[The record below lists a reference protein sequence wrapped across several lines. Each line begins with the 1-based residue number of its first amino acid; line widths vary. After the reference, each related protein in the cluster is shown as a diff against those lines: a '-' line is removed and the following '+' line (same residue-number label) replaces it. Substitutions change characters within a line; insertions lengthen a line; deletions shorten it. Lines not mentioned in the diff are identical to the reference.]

1 MSPPAAQQA
10 SVAVRRAVLA
20 SVVTGV
26 VVLLLKIAAYIVTG
40 SVALLSDALESIV
53 NVVAALAA
61 AVAVRVSQRPAD
73 ANHPFGHQKA
83 EYFSAGLEGGLILL
97 AALTILFEAT
107 RRFLEPA
114 PAREL
119 GTGFALSLVAT
130 GLNLLLA
137 IVLVRTGKRWR
148 SPALVADGHHVGSDV
163 VSSLAV
169 VAGVG
174 LAWGTGWWTIDPAVA
189 VLAGG
194 YILWLGG
201 RTVRSS
207 LTGLMDEAVT
217 PDLAAAL
224 EEAIDG
230 AMAPALEFHDL
241 RTRRAGATTFVEF
254 HLVVP
259 GSLSVAA
266 AHEICDR
273 VEGAIAAVLEGAEI
287 SIHVEPEGEARHHG
301 FRT

>member
-1 MSPPAAQQA
+1 MAGLRGATAVRRAILA
-10 SVAVRRAVLA
+10 SVAV
-20 SVVTGV
+20 GV
-26 VVLLLKIAAYIVTG
+26 AVLLLKVAAFAVTG

-61 AVAVRVSQRPAD
+61 AVAVRVAQRPAD

-97 AALTILFEAT
+97 AALTILFAAT
-107 RRFLEPA
+107 RRFLSPSEVQ
-114 PAREL
+114 EL
-119 GTGFALSLVAT
+119 GTGVLLSVVAT
-130 GLNLLLA
+130 AANALLA
-137 IVLVRTGKRWR
+137 LLLVRTGRRWH
-148 SPALVADGHHVGSDV
+148 SPALVADGHHVASDV

-174 LAWGTGWWTIDPAVA
+174 VAWGTGWWFLDPAVA
-189 VLAGG
+189 LAAGG

-201 RTVRSS
+201 RTVRAS
-207 LTGLMDEAVT
+207 LTGLMDEAI
-217 PDLAAAL
+217 PPPLAADL
-224 EEAIDG
+224 EAAVRG

-241 RTRRAGATTFVEF
+241 RTRRAGAVTFVEF

-259 GSLSVAA
+259 GALTVEQ
-266 AHEICDR
+266 AHGICDR
-273 VEGAIAAVLEGAEI
+273 VEEAIARVLEGAEV

-301 FRT
+301 FRA

>member
-1 MSPPAAQQA
+1 M
-10 SVAVRRAVLA
+10 
-20 SVVTGV
+20 
-26 VVLLLKIAAYIVTG
+26 
-40 SVALLSDALESIV
+40 
-53 NVVAALAA
+53 
-61 AVAVRVSQRPAD
+61 
-73 ANHPFGHQKA
+73 
-83 EYFSAGLEGGLILL
+83 
-97 AALTILFEAT
+97 
-107 RRFLEPA
+107 
-114 PAREL
+114 
-119 GTGFALSLVAT
+119 AT

-230 AMAPALEFHDL
+230 AMAPALESSTICAPAAPGRPPSSSSIWWFRALRRGGARDL
-241 RTRRAGATTFVEF
+241 RPRR
-254 HLVVP
+254 
-259 GSLSVAA
+259 
-266 AHEICDR
+266 
-273 VEGAIAAVLEGAEI
+273 GAIAAVLEGAEI

>member
-1 MSPPAAQQA
+1 VRRAILA
-10 SVAVRRAVLA
+10 SVA
-20 SVVTGV
+20 TGA
-26 VVLLLKIAAYIVTG
+26 VVLLLKVTAYVVTG

-107 RRFLEPA
+107 RRLFA
-114 PAREL
+114 PSPVQEL
-119 GTGFALSLVAT
+119 GTGVALSLAAT
-130 GLNLLLA
+130 ALNLVLA
-137 IVLVRTGKRWR
+137 VVLVRTGRRWH

-169 VAGVG
+169 VAGIG
-174 LAWGTGWWTIDPAVA
+174 LAWGTGWWVIDPAVA
-189 VLAGG
+189 LAAGG

-201 RTVRSS
+201 RTVRTS
-207 LTGLMDEAVT
+207 LTGLMDEAID

-224 EEAIDG
+224 ETAIRG

-259 GSLSVAA
+259 GALSVAS

-273 VEGAIAAVLEGAEI
+273 VEEAISRALEGAEI